1 MLGCKDWPPDVVLD
15 TPIPLLE
22 LAVKGTVKFVI
33 DTSPFAKR
41 EPDDDDPPPDRAE
54 AGEDIAAFLI
64 SKMKGKAP
72 P

>member
-1 MLGCKDWPPDVVLD
+1 MGCKDWPPDVVLD

-22 LAVKGTVKFVI
+22 LAVKGTVKFVL
-33 DTSPFAKR
+33 DTSPFVKR
-41 EPDDDDPPPDRAE
+41 TEEEDDVPVDRVE